1 MQRQRTH
8 ACAPATT
15 RGRATLLGL
24 HGSDTLAFANGRA
37 VVLLNVRT
45 LEVDTFHEVRPAAG
59 EGDRAD

>member
-1 MQRQRTH
+1 M
-8 ACAPATT
+8 
-15 RGRATLLGL
+15 